1 MSTKPRSELTV
12 EQYLKKYSGVA
23 GRHELVDGHVIKMAA
38 ETTQHVRFKG
48 RVFSALSGAVKKAG
62 LNCEV
67 FTDGVSVKINAN
79 KAREPDASVQCG
91 KASDPKS
98 MLIEKPVILV
108 EVTSPSS
115 GRIDEEEK
123 LVEYFSLPSVEHYL
137 IVRPEEKYALHLKR
151 IGGEKI
157 LTTIVRS
164 GTIDFDPP
172 GISINYHEIFGNS
185 L

>member
-1 MSTKPRSELTV
+1 MSTKPKSDLTV
-12 EQYLKKYSGVA
+12 EQYLKKYAGVA
-23 GRHELVDGHVIKMAA
+23 GRHELVNGQVVKMAA
-38 ETTQHVRFKG
+38 ETTQHVKFKG
-48 RVFSALSGAVKKAG
+48 RVFLALSNAIKKAA

-91 KASDPKS
+91 VNSDPNS
-98 MLIEKPVILV
+98 MLLDKPLILV

-115 GRIDEEEK
+115 GRVDEEEK

-137 IVRPEEKYALHLKR
+137 IVRPEERYALHLKR
-151 IGGEKI
+151 IGGDKI

-164 GTIDFDPP
+164 GKIEFDPP
-172 GISINYHEIFGNS
+172 GISIAFDEIFGNS
-185 L
+185 